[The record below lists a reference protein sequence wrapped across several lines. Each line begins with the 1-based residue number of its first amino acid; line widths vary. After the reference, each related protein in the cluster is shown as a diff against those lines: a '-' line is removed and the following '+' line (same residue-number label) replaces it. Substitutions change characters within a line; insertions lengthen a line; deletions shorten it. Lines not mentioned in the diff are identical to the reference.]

1 MITGDGNVLIGC
13 KRQMKTVIVK
23 VGGSLLTLPDLA
35 MRLRKMFATLDSDQI
50 FLIAGGGE
58 ATDVVRTWDLTHRLD
73 EEAAHWL
80 AIDSMSLTASLL
92 AKLLP
97 DAALVVDRRSTEN
110 NAPMGGGAILV
121 PRLILDEL
129 HDGTRKPLPVGWDC
143 TSDSIAGWI
152 ATQWKVDSIV
162 LAKSV
167 DAPNECAIQS
177 GAESA
182 AVDAHFESVINGQ
195 IPVYWCNVRTAP
207 DSVELWKPASRNT
220 ADVC

>member
-1 MITGDGNVLIGC
+1 
-13 KRQMKTVIVK
+13 MKTVIVK

-35 MRLRKMFATLDSDQI
+35 MRLHKMFAALDSGRI

-58 ATDVVRTWDLTHRLD
+58 ATDVVRTWDLTHELG
-73 EEAAHWL
+73 EEVAHWL
-80 AIDSMSLTASLL
+80 AIDSMSLTGSLL

-97 DAALVVDRRSTEN
+97 DAALVVDQRSAEN
-110 NAPMGGGAILV
+110 NAPKGGVAILV
-121 PRLILDEL
+121 ARSILEEL
-129 HDGTRKPLPVGWDC
+129 HDGTREPLPVGWDC

-167 DAPNECAIQS
+167 DVPNECAIRS
-177 GAESA
+177 GPESV
-182 AVDAHFESVINGQ
+182 AVDAHFDSVINGQ

-207 DSVELWKPASRNT
+207 ESVVLWKAASPEAT
-220 ADVC
+220 EDC

>member
-1 MITGDGNVLIGC
+1 
-13 KRQMKTVIVK
+13 MKTVIVK

-35 MRLRKMFATLDSDQI
+35 MRLHKMFATLDSGRI

-58 ATDVVRTWDLTHRLD
+58 ATDVVRTWDLTHELD
-73 EEAAHWL
+73 EKVAHWL
-80 AIDSMSLTASLL
+80 AIDSMSLTGSLL

-97 DAALVVDRRSTEN
+97 DAALVVDHRSAEN
-110 NAPMGGGAILV
+110 KAPKGGVAILV
-121 PRLILDEL
+121 ARSILDEL
-129 HDGTRKPLPVGWDC
+129 HDGMREPLPIGWDC

-167 DAPNECAIQS
+167 DVPNECAIQS
-177 GAESA
+177 GPESA
-182 AVDAHFESVINGQ
+182 AVDAHFDSVINGQ

-207 DSVELWKPASRNT
+207 ESVVLWKPASRNT
-220 ADVC
+220 TEDC